1 MTGSVMPVWHD
12 VHRTFDATFLADK
25 AAADRRPRQI
35 LGQGVQSDIDHA
47 AIALAARTLDVAGHM
62 TVREPVGRTAGRV
75 FACMSRL
82 WSLRSHRRGFRG
94 RRRDANYQSLGERNG
109 A

>member
-1 MTGSVMPVWHD
+1 
-12 VHRTFDATFLADK
+12 
-25 AAADRRPRQI
+25 
-35 LGQGVQSDIDHA
+35 
-47 AIALAARTLDVAGHM
+47 M